1 MSQILELKQKL
12 KPLIKNPIREEI
24 QINAADDAA
33 LLSLVEEGLGVSILP
48 EMSLKGH
55 SELVTV
61 LELDPPLKRTIG
73 IVMPRSVRRQVSDFT
88 TFVRDFSTIGQ
99 TVKK

>member
-1 MSQILELKQKL
+1 
-12 KPLIKNPIREEI
+12 
-24 QINAADDAA
+24 
-33 LLSLVEEGLGVSILP
+33 
-48 EMSLKGH
+48 
-55 SELVTV
+55 V